1 MNRPKPWQKNSE
13 RIDDDIKLVDILKMN
28 KQNVTK
34 ELEISDSDSDS
45 DTENTVDFIDD
56 NRKEKIVSDSNVEWR
71 ILLRNK

>member
-34 ELEISDSDSDS
+34 ELEISDSDSD
-45 DTENTVDFIDD
+45 TENTVDFIDD

>member
-1 MNRPKPWQKNSE
+1 MAKNSE

-34 ELEISDSDSDS
+34 ELEISDSDS

>member
-34 ELEISDSDSDS
+34 KLEISDSDS

>member
-34 ELEISDSDSDS
+34 KLEISDSDSDA
-45 DTENTVDFIDD
+45 ENTVDFIDD